1 MKKDFEKFINLL
13 SYATDDINSTVAITV
28 TKDEVTVELMEEDAA
43 SLRLYGF
50 REVGKCYSR
59 TWTNDVDT
67 YVFYRKGREFDEKL
81 CRMVYGVQD
90 LLKLAD

>member
-43 SLRLYGF
+43 SLWLHEF
-50 REVGKCYSR
+50 REVGKCHSR

>member
-1 MKKDFEKFINLL
+1 
-13 SYATDDINSTVAITV
+13 
-28 TKDEVTVELMEEDAA
+28 MEEDAA
-43 SLRLYGF
+43 SLWLYGF
-50 REVGKCYSR
+50 REVGKCHSR

>member
-1 MKKDFEKFINLL
+1 MKNDFEKFINLL

-28 TKDEVTVELMEEDAA
+28 TKDNVSVELLEEDAA
-43 SLRLYGF
+43 SLWLYGF
-50 REVGKCYSR
+50 REVGKCHSR

-90 LLKLAD
+90 LLKLAE

>member
-1 MKKDFEKFINLL
+1 MKDFEKFINLL

-43 SLRLYGF
+43 SLWLYGF
-50 REVGKCYSR
+50 REVGKCYSH

-67 YVFYRKGREFDEKL
+67 YVFYRKGSEFDEKL
-81 CRMVYGVQD
+81 CRMVYGIQD